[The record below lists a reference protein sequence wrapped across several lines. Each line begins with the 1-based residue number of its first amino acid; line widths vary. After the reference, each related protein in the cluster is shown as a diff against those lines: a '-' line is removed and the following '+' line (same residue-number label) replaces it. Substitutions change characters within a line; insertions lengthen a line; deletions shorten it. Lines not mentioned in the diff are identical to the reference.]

1 MLCRTCEILSCPV
14 FLSPLPRASCKSYG
28 STDRIE
34 AQTAGAAPACTGL
47 LKEEDTAD
55 TSAGTSQLHLWWK
68 PSEVTGAAR
77 GQSRSQRFKRCG
89 SRLGCIFYTLLN
101 HPFLKSQSKLNAKA
115 HGQGD
120 ICLP

>member
-1 MLCRTCEILSCPV
+1 MMLCRTCEILSSVSSCPPHPGPAV
-14 FLSPLPRASCKSYG
+14 NPVG
-28 STDRIE
+28 
-34 AQTAGAAPACTGL
+34 AQTGWKPRL
-47 LKEEDTAD
+47 LEQLREEDTAD
-55 TSAGTSQLHLWWK
+55 TSGGNPVRSLELH
-68 PSEVTGAAR
+68 V
-77 GQSRSQRFKRCG
+77 GQSPSQQFKRCG